1 MYSRSN
7 CTLASAA
14 AALQLWRRVGEAS
27 GLLLGFPIGE
37 GGGFASTVSEV
48 SKTAEPSP
56 SSPLSPEISKNEL
69 RREVD

>member
-48 SKTAEPSP
+48 SKPAEPLP
-56 SSPLSPEISKNEL
+56 SSPLSPPPNRPEIMFAF
-69 RREVD
+69 